1 MAGTGTAHLR
11 PAADTLLRVEDLVV
25 EFPAGRQKVHAVSG
39 VSLDIR
45 KGETLGLVG
54 ESGCGKST
62 TGKAVIQLPAPT
74 SGRVRFDGQDLT
86 GLSGK
91 RLRQVRTRL
100 QLIFQDPISSLN
112 PRRKVRDILAEPLRI
127 WGRGSRKEQEAKV
140 RETLDAVGLD
150 PDVALDKRPHQFSGG
165 QCQRISIA
173 RALVM
178 EPDLIICDE
187 PVSALDVS
195 VQAQILNLLDDL
207 KARYDLTL
215 VFIAHDLA
223 VVRHVSTR
231 VAVMYLGKICEV
243 GDPDA
248 LYARP
253 AHPYTAAL
261 LASIPVPDPD
271 VRPDDADLLTR
282 RPAVAGRPALGC
294 RFRTRCPR
302 ARTGARPRSRPIRQV
317 GADQYVACHFPL
329 TDCDPAVATPP
340 VRCPVGG
347 VHRRE
352 GVVGAGD
359 LDLGGRRGGRRGTAP
374 APAGRPR
381 SGRWGPCP
389 WPGPRR
395 SPARPAPRPAPLTRR
410 TIIGAI
416 RRTIGHRTAS
426 MSGRSR
432 GPWPLARRTSSWW
445 MNHSFVLSSGR
456 RPGRRHGTAGGPD
469 RRRSTRDA

>member
-11 PAADTLLRVEDLVV
+11 PENETLLRVEDLVV

-62 TGKAVIQLPAPT
+62 TGKAIIQLPAPT
-74 SGRVRFDGQDLT
+74 SGRVRFEGTDLT
-86 GLSGK
+86 GVSGK
-91 RLRQVRTRL
+91 PLRRIRTRL

-112 PRRKVRDILAEPLRI
+112 PRRKVRDILAEPLKI
-127 WGRGSRKEQEAKV
+127 WGRGTKAEQAAKV

-178 EPDLIICDE
+178 EPELIICDE

-195 VQAQILNLLDDL
+195 VQAQILNLLDEL

-223 VVRHVSTR
+223 VVKHVSTR

-248 LYARP
+248 LYAAP

-261 LASIPVPDPD
+261 LASIPMADPT
-271 VRPDDADLLTR
+271 VRPSDDDLLSGDL
-282 RPAVAGRPALGC
+282 PSPVDPPSGC

-302 ARTGARPRSRPIRQV
+302 AQPHCAAEEPTIRQV
-317 GADQYVACHFPL
+317 GPDQFVACHFPL
-329 TDCDPAVATPP
+329 
-340 VRCPVGG
+340 VG
-347 VHRRE
+347 
-352 GVVGAGD
+352 
-359 LDLGGRRGGRRGTAP
+359 
-374 APAGRPR
+374 
-381 SGRWGPCP
+381 
-389 WPGPRR
+389 
-395 SPARPAPRPAPLTRR
+395 
-410 TIIGAI
+410 
-416 RRTIGHRTAS
+416 
-426 MSGRSR
+426 
-432 GPWPLARRTSSWW
+432 
-445 MNHSFVLSSGR
+445 
-456 RPGRRHGTAGGPD
+456 
-469 RRRSTRDA
+469 